1 MKRRR
6 RPEEIKQQNWK
17 INVGNVSRRFPHRT
31 TFMSVRM
38 DISTRKEK
46 NFTII
51 RYSVHMIDN
60 KYNICFINKNIQV
73 KEYFYSTVPPALD
86 RPIAK

>member
-6 RPEEIKQQNWK
+6 RLEEIKQQNWK
-17 INVGNVSRRFPHRT
+17 INVGNVSRTFPLRT

-46 NFTII
+46 DFTTI
-51 RYSVHMIDN
+51 RYHR
-60 KYNICFINKNIQV
+60 K
-73 KEYFYSTVPPALD
+73 
-86 RPIAK
+86 